1 MGVADQIVASR
12 FSSIDLSNK
21 AIKTGQFRATYMVK
35 LVFCGLLIV

>member
-21 AIKTGQFRATYMVK
+21 ADIGMLSVNACEFDHGILMVM
-35 LVFCGLLIV
+35 I